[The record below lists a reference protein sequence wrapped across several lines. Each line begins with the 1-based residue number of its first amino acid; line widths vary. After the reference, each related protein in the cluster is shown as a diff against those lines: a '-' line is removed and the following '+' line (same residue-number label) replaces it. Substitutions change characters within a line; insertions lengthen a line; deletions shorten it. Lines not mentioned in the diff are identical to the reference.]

1 MVTSYVLCISSMM
14 VMVVVVDGCT
24 LGAGLV
30 PAACGVA
37 TQLPQHRL
45 YLPPAVAHYRCRYL

>member
-1 MVTSYVLCISSMM
+1 M
-14 VMVVVVDGCT
+14 MVVVVDGCT

-45 YLPPAVAHYRCRYL
+45 YLPWLTIGADIGRYRMVITVCR

>member
-1 MVTSYVLCISSMM
+1 MM
-14 VMVVVVDGCT
+14 VLVVVDGCT

-45 YLPPAVAHYRCRYL
+45 YLPPAVAHYRCRYW